1 MEKLPEKIPTL
12 NMKERRNKIMK
23 AQYRKEKRKL
33 NKRHGITKNNKNS
46 ATTDI
51 SLNFKKVTDSSSP
64 SKSYFST
71 QSKVNVLTEELF
83 LMKQSEKTLKHEN
96 TELENS
102 LKKCTEDT
110 DLKQGIITRLKKE
123 QGVLVS
129 KIKTGQDEISN
140 LNRVIKE
147 KDKVQFDLKQLVE
160 KQKDGEFNPNE
171 IKIKQL
177 NIQLRQQRLV
187 ARNLRCELKT
197 CQKLLE
203 EKRTENFNK
212 QNDGRLESMIKFF
225 SKCRVK
231 STF

>member
-33 NKRHGITKNNKNS
+33 NKRQGITKNNKNS
-46 ATTDI
+46 ATTDK

-71 QSKVNVLTEELF
+71 QSKVKVLTDELF

-212 QNDGRLESMIKFF
+212 QNDGRIESMDKFF
-225 SKCRVK
+225 FKM
-231 STF
+231 

>member
-1 MEKLPEKIPTL
+1 MNSEMEKLPEKIPTL

-33 NKRHGITKNNKNS
+33 NKRHGTTKNS

-51 SLNFKKVTDSSSP
+51 SLNFKKVTDGSSP
-64 SKSYFST
+64 SKSHFST

-123 QGVLVS
+123 QVVLVS

-212 QNDGRLESMIKFF
+212 QNDGRIESMDKFF
-225 SKCRVK
+225 FKM
-231 STF
+231 

>member
-1 MEKLPEKIPTL
+1 MNSEMEKLPEKIPTL

-33 NKRHGITKNNKNS
+33 NKRQGITKNNKNS
-46 ATTDI
+46 ATTI
-51 SLNFKKVTDSSSP
+51 FKKVTDSSSP

-83 LMKQSEKTLKHEN
+83 LMKQSEKTLKNEN

-110 DLKQGIITRLKKE
+110 NLKQGIITRLKKE

-187 ARNLRCELKT
+187 ARNLRCELQT

-212 QNDGRLESMIKFF
+212 QNDGRIESMDKYFF
-225 SKCRVK
+225 KI
-231 STF
+231 

>member
-1 MEKLPEKIPTL
+1 
-12 NMKERRNKIMK
+12 
-23 AQYRKEKRKL
+23 
-33 NKRHGITKNNKNS
+33 
-46 ATTDI
+46 
-51 SLNFKKVTDSSSP
+51 
-64 SKSYFST
+64 
-71 QSKVNVLTEELF
+71 
-83 LMKQSEKTLKHEN
+83 MKQSEKTLKHEN

-110 DLKQGIITRLKKE
+110 DLKQEIITRLKKE

-187 ARNLRCELKT
+187 ARNLRGELQT

-212 QNDGRLESMIKFF
+212 QNDGRIESMDKFF
-225 SKCRVK
+225 FKM
-231 STF
+231 